1 MTSKLRTF
9 GIVCV
14 LVAAV
19 SISANCQTQDQMI
32 PAQYSPIQV
41 GKGLAKDFKNRSVQ
55 GKNVVIYPEICA
67 WYGALIYAREAN
79 DKELLN
85 ALKKRFEEL
94 LAFNNEARVPNTRH
108 VDFDVFGVVP
118 LELYMQTGE
127 KRYLAM
133 GLKFADMQWENPQAD
148 GLSAETRYWID
159 DMYMLTILQLEAYR
173 ATKDSKYLFRS
184 AKEMAAYIQKLQQPN
199 GLFFHSP
206 EAKYFWGRGNGWV
219 AAGMTEMLASLP
231 KNNSNY
237 PVILAGYK
245 KMMSALLALQGKD
258 GVWRQL
264 LDKEESWT
272 ESSSSG
278 MFTFAFAEGVRN
290 GWLAKDV
297 YSPAVYRAWIGVS
310 GLVDQNSLV
319 TGVCEGTNKEDSL
332 TYYLLR
338 KRRTGDLHGQA
349 AVLWAATAMAQLDSS
364 REVVAAK

>member
-1 MTSKLRTF
+1 MKLTLRALGSV
-9 GIVCV
+9 GILAVC
-14 LVAAV
+14 L
-19 SISANCQTQDQMI
+19 SAIVPAQGQTI
-32 PAQYSPIQV
+32 PAEYAPIQI
-41 GKGLAKDFKNRSVQ
+41 GKGLAKDFSNRSVQ

-67 WYGALIYAREAN
+67 WYGSLIYAREAH
-79 DKELLN
+79 DKQLLE
-85 ALKKRFEEL
+85 ALQKRFEDL
-94 LAFNNEARVPNTRH
+94 LAFNNQARVPNTRH

-127 KRYLAM
+127 KRYLEM
-133 GLKFADMQWENPQAD
+133 GLRFADLQWESPQAD
-148 GLSAETRYWID
+148 GLSSETRYWID

-173 ATKDSKYLFRS
+173 ATKNPKYLLRG

-206 EAKYFWGRGNGWV
+206 DAKYFWGRGNGWV
-219 AAGMTEMLASLP
+219 AAGMTEMLTSLP
-231 KNNSNY
+231 KSNPNY

-245 KMMSALLALQGKD
+245 KMMSALLASQGKD

-264 LDKEESWT
+264 LDKEESWA

-290 GWLAKDV
+290 GWLAKDL
-297 YSPAVYRAWIGVS
+297 YSPAVYRAWTGVS

-319 TGVCEGTNKEDSL
+319 TSVCEGTNKEDSL

-349 AVLWAATAMAQLDSS
+349 AVLWAATAMARLESS
-364 REVVAAK
+364 DKVVAAK